1 MCYSRAKSKRFKS
14 DLRILHV
21 QDLNFVLRLEIFVH
35 EDRQLLAFLLIL
47 GVDPI
52 YSTWQAFSQA
62 LLVDSPLF
70 SYIDVW
76 HANFLPPR
84 LTIGEARDLGPRY
97 TCSEELAP
105 IQDESIELVSQ
116 NRRVHVPVEP
126 ETPVEPEAPIEP
138 EALTQ
143 VAEEAAAKSTSSLG
157 TKSDQGHDMV
167 TRRTM
172 KINHFVPGA

>member
-1 MCYSRAKSKRFKS
+1 MHIR
-14 DLRILHV
+14 
-21 QDLNFVLRLEIFVH
+21 DLNFVLRLEIFVH
-35 EDRQLLAFLLIL
+35 EDGQLLAFLLIL
-47 GVDPI
+47 GVDLV
-52 YSTWQAFSQA
+52 YSTWQVFSQA
-62 LLVDSPLF
+62 LLVDSPLL

-84 LTIGEARDLGPRY
+84 LTVGEARDLGPRY
-97 TCSEELAP
+97 TYSEELAP
-105 IQDESIELVSQ
+105 IQDESAELMSQ

-143 VAEEAAAKSTSSLG
+143 VAEEAAAKSTSSSG

-167 TRRTM
+167 TQRTM

>member
-1 MCYSRAKSKRFKS
+1 M
-14 DLRILHV
+14 
-21 QDLNFVLRLEIFVH
+21 
-35 EDRQLLAFLLIL
+35 
-47 GVDPI
+47 
-52 YSTWQAFSQA
+52 
-62 LLVDSPLF
+62 
-70 SYIDVW
+70 
-76 HANFLPPR
+76 
-84 LTIGEARDLGPRY
+84 
-97 TCSEELAP
+97 
-105 IQDESIELVSQ
+105 SQ

-126 ETPVEPEAPIEP
+126 ETPVEP